1 MCEQRARAQPHGAR
15 YPLPYYFTHARMHAV
30 LTKRQPHSP
39 SSAPSLDA
47 AGQQGGCSHTS
58 QPHIPPSSCRGA
70 AQPRDDPHPGQHP
83 WHGGPNKPR
92 GAPYARAVTA
102 AEPGAPAL
110 GRGSTLRGRL
120 VQIRPGGEHCHL
132 KFKHR
137 QRKGF
142 KGAWAVCGSLMCQED
157 CTAAAPLEQ
166 RRRCWRRPLRAA
178 R

>member
-1 MCEQRARAQPHGAR
+1 VSNEPRLSHMGRDTLLLLHTR
-15 YPLPYYFTHARMHAV
+15 THAR
-30 LTKRQPHSP
+30 SP
-39 SSAPSLDA
+39 DRTTTPLPQLSDHPRRSRA
-47 AGQQGGCSHTS
+47 ARGM
-58 QPHIPPSSCRGA
+58 QPHIPPTSCSGT

-102 AEPGAPAL
+102 AEPGATAL
-110 GRGSTLRGRL
+110 GRGSPLRGRL
-120 VQIRPGGEHCHL
+120 VQIRPGGEHGHL
-132 KFKHR
+132 QSMHR